1 MTLNDFVD
9 LIMYPFRKLIILLG
23 SIEIFGM
30 SLLSLIA
37 AALVISVIFTFFVGQ
52 HSMPMGGG
60 AVGRRTRRAISSGN
74 GDSAE

>member
-1 MTLNDFVD
+1 MTLSDFID
-9 LIMYPFRKLIILLG
+9 LILYPFRKLIILLG

-37 AALVISVIFTFFVGQ
+37 AALVITIIFGFFVGQ

-60 AVGRRTRRAISSGN
+60 LIGRTVRRAKNRSN